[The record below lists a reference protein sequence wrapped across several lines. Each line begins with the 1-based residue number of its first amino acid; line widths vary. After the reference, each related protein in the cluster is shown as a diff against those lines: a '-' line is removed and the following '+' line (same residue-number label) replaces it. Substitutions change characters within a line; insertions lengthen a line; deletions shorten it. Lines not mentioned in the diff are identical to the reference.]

1 MYPNLAQS
9 SQTKL
14 ENLEPKNTMSILT
27 QSTILLTLR
36 DRAHSPFPIYSP
48 TLTLIPQTG
57 RLIECRLIFQVAL
70 DGYQHL
76 EQNILFNLKPEL
88 RGSLKDKKFQP
99 DLNIE
104 IEATLQP
111 DLLVDLIERQDDVA
125 AYLQNLN
132 PDHPLLCTESWY
144 ALRVTQQQESGEVGY
159 HTFWSYVNPAIVIQD
174 DLSSEQISDR
184 MVHFFRD
191 WMKERVEDVNKN
203 SFDNLLEA
211 ITQPFEE
218 LLSEGDRTID
228 EAASAIEDL
237 LDELIEAEDQ
247 SLLQTVMAFF
257 AEDDWQFT
265 KIQGE
270 PLLHLVFQG
279 ENGQWN
285 CYAKVREEQ
294 QQLIIYSICPIVA
307 PESARSAIAEFL
319 TRANFGIVIGNF
331 ELNFDSGEI
340 RYKTSIDVEGD
351 DLSSSLIHPLV
362 YTNIMTMDQ
371 YLPGI
376 RAIIEN
382 QLPPQ
387 VAIAQVEAA

>member
-1 MYPNLAQS
+1 MK
-9 SQTKL
+9 T
-14 ENLEPKNTMSILT
+14 LT
-27 QSTILLTLR
+27 QPTNLQLTLH
-36 DRAHSPFPIYSP
+36 DRTHSPFPIYSV
-48 TLTLIPQTG
+48 TLTLIPQIGSPT
-57 RLIECRLIFQVAL
+57 ECRLVFQIAL
-70 DGYQHL
+70 ESYQHL
-76 EQNILFNLKPEL
+76 EQNALLNLKPEL
-88 RGSLKDKKFQP
+88 RGSLKDRTFQP

-111 DLLVDLIERQDDVA
+111 DLLVDLIEHQDDIA
-125 AYLQNLN
+125 AHLQNLSS
-132 PDHPLLCTESWY
+132 DHPLLCTESWY
-144 ALRVTQQQESGEVGY
+144 ALRVTQHQESGEVGY

-174 DLSSEQISDR
+174 DLSSEQISNR
-184 MVHFFRD
+184 MVRFFRD
-191 WMKERVEDVNKN
+191 WMTEQVEMVNEN

-211 ITQPFEE
+211 ITQPFEK
-218 LLSEGDRTID
+218 LLNESDRTID
-228 EAASAIEDL
+228 EATDAIEDL
-237 LDELIEAEDQ
+237 LDELIDTEDQ

-265 KIQGE
+265 KLQGE
-270 PLLHLVFQG
+270 PILHLVFQG
-279 ENGQWN
+279 NNGQWN

-294 QQLIIYSICPIVA
+294 QLIFYSICPIVA
-307 PESARSAIAEFL
+307 PESTRSAIAEFL

-351 DLSSSLIHPLV
+351 DLSFSFIHQLV

-382 QLPPQ
+382 QLLPQ